1 MAYFDLNAKTRVIVD
16 ASPVGLGAILTQQQ
30 KDGNHK
36 LVIYASRSL
45 FDVERRYS
53 QTEKKALAV
62 VWGCER
68 LRMYL
73 YRIKF
78 ELVTDHKPL
87 EAIYSP
93 KSKPPLRIE
102 RWALRLQPYH
112 FKVLYRPGKTNA
124 ADALSSLPLKCEP
137 KVNLLEQYVYFVAK
151 MSTPMAMTTR
161 EIEENSGDDEVLHKV
176 GQAIRTDIWDELP
189 E

>member
-1 MAYFDLNAKTRVIVD
+1 MARSDEPWNWCSDQENAFSTLKQALVNTGTMAYFGFNAKTRVIVD

-30 KDGNHK
+30 KDGNYK
-36 LVIYASRSL
+36 PVIYASRSL
-45 FDVERRYS
+45 SDVERRYS
-53 QTEKKALAV
+53 QTEKEALTV

-73 YRIKF
+73 YGIKF

-102 RWALRLQPYH
+102 RWAFQLQPYH
-112 FKVLYRPGKTNA
+112 FKFLYRPGKTNA
-124 ADALSSLPLKCEP
+124 ADALSRLPLKCEP
-137 KVNLLEQYVYFVAK
+137 K
-151 MSTPMAMTTR
+151 
-161 EIEENSGDDEVLHKV
+161 
-176 GQAIRTDIWDELP
+176 
-189 E
+189 